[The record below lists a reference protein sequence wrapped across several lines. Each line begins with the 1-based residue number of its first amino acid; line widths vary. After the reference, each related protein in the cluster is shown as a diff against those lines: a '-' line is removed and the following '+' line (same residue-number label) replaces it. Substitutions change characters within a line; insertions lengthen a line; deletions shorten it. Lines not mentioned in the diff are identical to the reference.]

1 MLKERSGPGGPDH
14 VAEPREIVAPDATSI
29 HVKRSVDHAQPGADV
44 PLVGTDSCPGAQAA
58 GSVVYD
64 SGWEDC
70 SGIAVRTVFTAGPPN
85 QILRDWVRNLMLRPV
100 PPPGGD
106 TEAD

>member
-1 MLKERSGPGGPDH
+1 MLKERSGPNGPDH

-29 HVKRSVDHAQPGADV
+29 DGTPPVDHAQPGADA
-44 PLVGTDSCPGAQAA
+44 PLAGTNPSSQVL

-70 SGIAVRTVFTAGPPN
+70 SGIVVRTLFTEGPPN
-85 QILRDWVRNLMLRPV
+85 RYLRDWVREKMLRLV
-100 PPPGGD
+100 PPSGGD